1 MRNQFLRRMAGFCRR
16 EMNSYADSRKPT
28 KRNPVTVVEVKKK
41 KNCSVTVL
49 PTFAFVV
56 TVVVPVVSCT

>member
-1 MRNQFLRRMAGFCRR
+1 MAGFCRR

-41 KNCSVTVL
+41 NCSVTVL